1 MYIYAFCSQISLLLW
16 RFQLSNTIWDC
27 FLWFFVVFYFFLFF
41 SFYQEGFIYMHI
53 NMCIYNDLFFNLMSS
68 LASTEWCS
76 TNSCTSD
83 ARLCS
88 YCKILLL
95 KCLQL
100 YGLRKTQSFY
110 ISGTNKYIR
119 NSQIPMVEPFPG
131 NTLSNVYIIDS
142 QLFKLPQEIR
152 IYFE

>member
-1 MYIYAFCSQISLLLW
+1 
-16 RFQLSNTIWDC
+16 
-27 FLWFFVVFYFFLFF
+27 
-41 SFYQEGFIYMHI
+41 
-53 NMCIYNDLFFNLMSS
+53 MCIYNDLFFNLISS
-68 LASTEWCS
+68 LASTESRS

-100 YGLRKTQSFY
+100 YGLRKTQRFY
-110 ISGTNKYIR
+110 IFGTNKYIR

-142 QLFKLPQEIR
+142 QLFKLPQGIR

>member
-1 MYIYAFCSQISLLLW
+1 MFLMIFCCISFF
-16 RFQLSNTIWDC
+16 RFI
-27 FLWFFVVFYFFLFF
+27 

-53 NMCIYNDLFFNLMSS
+53 NMCIYNDLFFNLISS
-68 LASTEWCS
+68 LASTESHS

-131 NTLSNVYIIDS
+131 NNLSNVYIIDS
-142 QLFKLPQEIR
+142 QLFKLPQGIR